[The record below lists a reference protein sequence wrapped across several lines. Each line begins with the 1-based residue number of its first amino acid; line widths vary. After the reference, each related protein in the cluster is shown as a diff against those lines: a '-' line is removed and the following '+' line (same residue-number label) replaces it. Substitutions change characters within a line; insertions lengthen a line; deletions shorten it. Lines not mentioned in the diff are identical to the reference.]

1 MNLDGHP
8 KSSDSGGP
16 GLVVRAATGAVSAPQ
31 EGVVV
36 DTRTVAD
43 AMLTAPK
50 VCDRGAVVADLHNLF
65 EDEHVHCALVT
76 DGSRLLSVV
85 ARDDLDADLALPA
98 SAVGTLQGRTV
109 AASVDLG
116 SVHRRMVEEGLRRLA
131 VVTETGHLLGLLC
144 LKRTGI
150 GFCSDEGVAAR
161 AGPPLRPDLPTIRT

>member
-1 MNLDGHP
+1 M
-8 KSSDSGGP
+8 
-16 GLVVRAATGAVSAPQ
+16 
-31 EGVVV
+31 

-50 VCDRGAVVADLHNLF
+50 VCDRGAVVADLHGLF

-85 ARDDLDADLALPA
+85 ARDDLGADRTLPA
-98 SAVGTLQGRTV
+98 SAVGTLRGRTV
-109 AASVDLG
+109 AASADLD
-116 SVHRRMVEEGLRRLA
+116 SIHRRMAEKGIRRLA
-131 VVTETGHLLGLLC
+131 VVTETGQLLGLLC

-161 AGPPLRPDLPTIRT
+161 AGGTLSPPAPKPSPTLSLPG